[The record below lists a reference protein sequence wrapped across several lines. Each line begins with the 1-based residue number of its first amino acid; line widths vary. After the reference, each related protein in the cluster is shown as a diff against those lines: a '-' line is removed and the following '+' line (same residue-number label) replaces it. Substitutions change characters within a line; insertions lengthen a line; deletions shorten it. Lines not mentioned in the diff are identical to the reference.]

1 MASEVDKAKAAAEA
15 QNRAG
20 EQEETIFGK
29 ILSKKIPANIIHED
43 DLCMAFY
50 DINPEAPTHFLVIP
64 RKPIPMLQDVK
75 EEDKT
80 MLGHLMYIAKKK
92 AEDLGLDQ
100 GYRVVINNGK
110 DGAQSVYH
118 LHLHVLGGRQ
128 MGWPPG

>member
-1 MASEVDKAKAAAEA
+1 MASEVDKAKAAAEE
-15 QNRAG
+15 QSKAG

-29 ILSKKIPANIIHED
+29 ILSKKITANIIHED

-50 DINPEAPTHFLVIP
+50 DVNPEAPTHFLVIP
-64 RKPIPMLQDVK
+64 RKPIPMLQDAK

-80 MLGHLMYIAKKK
+80 ILGHLMYIAKKK

>member
-1 MASEVDKAKAAAEA
+1 MVSEVDKAKAAAEE
-15 QNRAG
+15 QSKAG

-50 DINPEAPTHFLVIP
+50 DVNPEAPTHFLVIP
-64 RKPIPMLQDVK
+64 RKPIPMLQDAK

-80 MLGHLMYIAKKK
+80 ILGHLMYIAKKK

>member
-1 MASEVDKAKAAAEA
+1 MASEVDKAKAAAEE
-15 QNRAG
+15 QSKAG

-29 ILSKKIPANIIHED
+29 ILSKKIPANVIHED

-50 DINPEAPTHFLVIP
+50 DVNPEAPTHFLVIP
-64 RKPIPMLQDVK
+64 RKPIPMLQDAK

-80 MLGHLMYIAKKK
+80 ILGHLMYIAKKNC
-92 AEDLGLDQ
+92 EDLGVDQ

>member
-1 MASEVDKAKAAAEA
+1 MASEVDKAKAAAEE
-15 QNRAG
+15 QSKAG

-29 ILSKKIPANIIHED
+29 ILSKKIPADIIHED

-50 DINPEAPTHFLVIP
+50 DVNPEAPTHFLVIP
-64 RKPIPMLQDVK
+64 RKPIPMLQDAN

-80 MLGHLMYIAKKK
+80 ILGHLMYIAKKK
-92 AEDLGLDQ
+92 SEDLGLDQ

>member
-1 MASEVDKAKAAAEA
+1 MASEVDKAKAAAEE
-15 QNRAG
+15 QSKAG

-50 DINPEAPTHFLVIP
+50 DVNPEAPTHFLVIP
-64 RKPIPMLQDVK
+64 RKPIPMLQDAK

-80 MLGHLMYIAKKK
+80 ILGHLMYIAKKK

-100 GYRVVINNGK
+100 GYRVVISNGK